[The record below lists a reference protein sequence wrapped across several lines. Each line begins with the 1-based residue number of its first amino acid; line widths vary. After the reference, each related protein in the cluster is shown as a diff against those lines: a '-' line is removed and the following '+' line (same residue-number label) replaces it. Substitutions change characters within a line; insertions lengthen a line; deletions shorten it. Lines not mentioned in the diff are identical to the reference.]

1 MYVAPCNT
9 MFTGM
14 SQAQLVAALASA
26 QAAYLDLMMGK
37 QGVSF
42 SYTQGDGAKSVTY
55 KPADAGSLAAVIRE
69 LQQASG
75 LIVRARRPV
84 HFVFR

>member
-14 SQAQLVAALASA
+14 TQPQLLAALQSA
-26 QAAYLDLMMGK
+26 QTAYIALLTGQ

-42 SYTQGDGAKSVTY
+42 AYTQGDGAKSVTY
-55 KPADAGSLAAVIRE
+55 KAADAGALAALIRE
-69 LQQASG
+69 LQQAAG
-75 LIVRARRPV
+75 VVCRARRPV
-84 HFVFR
+84 SFVFR